1 MVNRNRVIQ
10 ELPDNFAPYAALSNV
25 MSVIT
30 RKRERGL
37 QTPLDAKALE
47 TISVPLGNASR
58 TLQALRF
65 LDLINDDGSST
76 ECFERLCRAG
86 DTGGEYREL
95 LGQIIRDAYQ
105 RVFAI
110 IDPAKDSEIA
120 IRDAFRQFE
129 PQGQR
134 PRMVAFF
141 LGMCEQAGIT
151 ERKVRI
157 RKREI
162 RRPTK
167 TSSQQGTRPQVIQTQ
182 KMPLDSGS
190 ESQPKIA
197 HPTQSEEV
205 KYRLIFAVIQQLPL
219 QRRWNATRRQK
230 WLRAVEAA
238 VDLVVD
244 VVDEEQSELKIEEA
258 Q

>member
-10 ELPDNFAPYAALSNV
+10 ELPDAFAPYAALSNV

-37 QTPLDAKALE
+37 QSPLDAKALA
-47 TISVPLGNASR
+47 TISVPPGNASR

-86 DTGGEYREL
+86 DTGGQYSEL

-110 IDPAKDSEIA
+110 VDPARDSEIA
-120 IRDAFRQFE
+120 IGDAFRQFE

-134 PRMVAFF
+134 PRMIAFF

-151 ERKVRI
+151 ERKVRT
-157 RKREI
+157 RKRET

-167 TSSQQGTRPQVIQTQ
+167 TTSQQLTKPQAIQTQ

-190 ESQPKIA
+190 ELQPKIA
-197 HPTQSEEV
+197 HPPQSEEV
-205 KYRLIFAVIQQLPL
+205 KYRLIFAVIQQLPP
-219 QRRWNATRRQK
+219 QRKWTATRRQK
-230 WLRAVEAA
+230 WLHAVEAA

-244 VVDEEQSELKIEEA
+244 VVDEEQSALNIEEA